1 MVFDPT
7 GPIPERR
14 LLHRHRAIAG
24 THRCFHRSIQRDS
37 TALRLDQ
44 EKGLPAAVQ
53 EPPYHST
60 LIPGTRALFDCV
72 ELQSSPSCAG
82 LSRASRSL
90 TAAEAWVAGPSP
102 AVTTSGQQDP

>member
-14 LLHRHRAIAG
+14 LLHRHRTIAG

-60 LIPGTRALFDCV
+60 LIPGTSAGSKTLGFFQGRMQVRAYG
-72 ELQSSPSCAG
+72 EPERCA
-82 LSRASRSL
+82 LAIEHAISRFKRH
-90 TAAEAWVAGPSP
+90 G
-102 AVTTSGQQDP
+102 